1 MPSDDFLSL
10 AIEGC
15 SSGLAPVSFEAEEGL
30 SRLFHFRLELNSDD
44 EGLDPAALV
53 GKELQVQIETGTG
66 GDRYFH
72 GIIRRLSVGGQLDP
86 GRNYIVDVV
95 PKLWRLTKRADCR
108 IFQSLAVPDIV
119 KKVLEGA
126 GLVSGNDFRLSL
138 EGTYGTRE
146 YCVQYR
152 ETDFQF
158 ISRLMEEE
166 GIFYL
171 FEHAEG
177 KHTLVIVD
185 SNTSLKAC
193 VESTGVYRPIESRE
207 HPFDRVI
214 GWQYAEE
221 IRSGKFTL
229 RDYDFKK
236 PALSLEANTAG
247 SINPDLEIYDY
258 PGLYVQPADGTTVSQ
273 VRLEAESKNTR
284 VVLARST
291 YRTFTAGGTFTLAEH
306 ERDSF
311 NASYLITSI
320 AHSTSADGKYQN
332 RFEAIPTTVPYRP
345 DAVTPKP
352 LIGGI
357 QTAVVVGS
365 SGEEIY
371 PDQYGRIK
379 VQFYWDRLGK
389 TDDKS
394 SCWIRCAQSWA
405 GSGAWGVLFIPRIKD
420 EVVVTFLEGNPDRPL
435 VIGAVYNGVNVTGY
449 ALPDNKT
456 RSYLKTNTSTGGGG
470 SNELRFE
477 DKKSSEEIYIHAQK
491 DLNTIVENDETLTI
505 GSSNAVDGSQ
515 TISVYKD
522 RKLTVQTG
530 NESYIIQ
537 QGNRSVEID
546 QGNESTTIKQ
556 GNRTVEIDQ
565 GNDTLTIKQGNLS
578 IQMSAGSGTVEAAE
592 KITLKVGSNTIE
604 IAQSGITVKGAMVSV
619 EGQSQVGI
627 KAPNTQ
633 VSGDAALV
641 LKGGVVNIN

>member
-1 MPSDDFLSL
+1 MSDTFLSL
-10 AIEGC
+10 AIEDC
-15 SSGLAPVSFEAEEGL
+15 SSGLSPVSFEAEEGL

-44 EGLDPAALV
+44 EGLDPGALV
-53 GKELQVQIETGTG
+53 GKEIQVQIETGTG

-126 GLVSGNDFRLSL
+126 GLASGNDFRLSL
-138 EGTYGTRE
+138 ADTYGTRE

-158 ISRLMEEE
+158 ISRLLEEE
-166 GIFYL
+166 GIFYY
-171 FEHAEG
+171 FEHAQG

-193 VESTGVYRPIESRE
+193 VESTGVYRTIESPE

-236 PALSLEANTAG
+236 PALLLEALTAG

-306 ERDSF
+306 ERDNF
-311 NASYLITSI
+311 NTSYVITSI
-320 AHSTSADGKYQN
+320 AHSASADGKYQN
-332 RFEAIPTTVPYRP
+332 RFEAIPTSVPYRP
-345 DAVTPKP
+345 DVVTPKP

-389 TDDKS
+389 NDEKS
-394 SCWIRCAQSWA
+394 SCWVRCAQSWA
-405 GSGAWGVLFIPRIKD
+405 GTGAWGVLFIPRIKD

-456 RSYLKTNTSTGGGG
+456 RSYLKTNSSTGGGG

-522 RKLTVQTG
+522 RTLTVQTG

-537 QGNRSVEID
+537 KGNRSVEID

-556 GNRTVEIDQ
+556 GNRTLEIDQ
-565 GNDTLTIKQGNLS
+565 GNDTLTIKQGNLL